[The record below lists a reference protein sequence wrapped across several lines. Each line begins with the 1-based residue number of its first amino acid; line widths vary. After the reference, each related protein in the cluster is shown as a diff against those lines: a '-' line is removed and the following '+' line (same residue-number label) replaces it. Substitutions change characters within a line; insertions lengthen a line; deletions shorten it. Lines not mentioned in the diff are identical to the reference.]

1 MFKRV
6 SWPSYIAMYM
16 VENAVNTFN
25 RIINKITPKFQ
36 KLLSAQ
42 LKTVYIKLEQA

>member
-25 RIINKITPKFQ
+25 RIIDKINPVFQ
-36 KLLSAQ
+36 
-42 LKTVYIKLEQA
+42 